1 MNPSLSESK
10 KKALYGLITQRY
22 DVHMSRFPY
31 AKYPS
36 EPLNEWRKQFA
47 DPQHVRPDMIRS
59 ALNWRCG
66 FWQRSNAPF
75 PQKKITITAIKS
87 WPEFIEQKL
96 TDHAAILSFWTD
108 KFRDTAFGFDAAAFL
123 LHLLHPSELELADTH
138 RLAAMRDLLAEIGH
152 ELQSEASASDLVVL
166 SLYTE
171 FFRGLLPKM
180 QSQHGEQSSVRLDR
194 FLMAYGNREAL
205 AKLSEKFGPSVEP
218 IVPYVD
224 WNDLT
229 SEHFLPGKILGRAN
243 ADILFACLLLTLDH
257 NPEKASILTV
267 EGVVELLPL
276 GSGGIC
282 NPGSYHYAMIAMFGG
297 QKERDFFVFE
307 DEALSKA
314 FTEQANN
321 STRDMRFYRKHG
333 HAKISINPKFTKD

>member
-1 MNPSLSESK
+1 MNLSLSESK

-31 AKYPS
+31 AKYPF
-36 EPLNEWRKQFA
+36 EPLKEWRKQFA
-47 DPQHVRPDMIRS
+47 EAQHVRPDMLRS

-75 PQKKITITAIKS
+75 PQKKIAISAIKS

-96 TDHAAILSFWTD
+96 TDHAAILSFWTE
-108 KFRDTAFGFDAAAFL
+108 KFGDTALGFDAAAFL
-123 LHLLHPSELELADTH
+123 LHLLHPSDLELADTQ
-138 RLAAMRDLLAEIGH
+138 RIAAMRDLLAESGY
-152 ELQSEASASDLVVL
+152 EVQPEASASDLAAL

-171 FFRGLLPKM
+171 FFRSLLPKV
-180 QSQHGEQSSVRLDR
+180 QSQHGEQATVRLDR

-205 AKLSEKFGPSVEP
+205 TKLSEKFGPSVEP
-218 IVPYVD
+218 IVLYVD
-224 WNDLT
+224 WDDLN
-229 SEHFLPGKILGRAN
+229 SEHFLPSKILGRAN
-243 ADILFACLLLTLDH
+243 ADVLFACLLLALDH
-257 NPEKASILTV
+257 HPEKASELTV
-267 EGVVELLPL
+267 EDVVELLPL

-282 NPGSYHYAMIAMFGG
+282 NPGSYHYAMIAMFGV

-307 DEALSKA
+307 DEALSKS

-333 HAKISINPKFTKD
+333 HAKISINVKYTRI

>member
-1 MNPSLSESK
+1 MNLSLSESK

-36 EPLNEWRKQFA
+36 EPLKEWRKQFA
-47 DPQHVRPDMIRS
+47 EPQHVRPDMIRS

-75 PQKKITITAIKS
+75 PQKKIAISAIKA

-96 TDHAAILSFWTD
+96 TDQAAILSFWMD
-108 KFRDTAFGFDAAAFL
+108 KLGDTTFGFDAAAFL
-123 LHLLHPSELELADTH
+123 LHLLHPPDLELADTQ
-138 RLAAMRDLLAEIGH
+138 RLTAMRDLLAEVGY
-152 ELQSEASASDLVVL
+152 EVQPEASAYNLVAL

-171 FFRGLLPKM
+171 FFRSLLPKM
-180 QSQHGEQSSVRLDR
+180 QLQHGERATLRLDR
-194 FLMAYGNREAL
+194 FLMTYGNREAL

-218 IVPYVD
+218 IVSYLD
-224 WNDLT
+224 WDDLN
-229 SEHFLPGKILGRAN
+229 SEHFLPDKILGRAN
-243 ADILFACLLLTLDH
+243 ADILFACLLLALDH
-257 NPEKASILTV
+257 NPDKASVLTV

-282 NPGSYHYAMIAMFGG
+282 NPGSYHYAMIALFGG

-333 HAKISINPKFTKD
+333 HAKISINPKYIST